1 MGLTFSLKKTR
12 AVVAVK
18 STRRDLTGFDNSA
31 VVRNGWDT
39 KDDSANVARVHPD
52 LAYSTLAPP
61 HAAGLDLLL
70 PPLAQV
76 KRYGIHILTW
86 WYDFAQKQRDAQLI
100 KRLTKADL
108 IMFS

>member
-18 STRRDLTGFDNSA
+18 STRRDLAGFDNSA

-76 KRYGIHILTW
+76 KRYGDSHP
-86 WYDFAQKQRDAQLI
+86 DVVV
-100 KRLTKADL
+100 RLRAKAT
-108 IMFS
+108 